1 MELKGRYYKMYQ
13 LQQGAQA
20 AAVATL
26 ENPSGD
32 SVPTS
37 TSFAGGNA

>member
-20 AAVATL
+20 AAV
-26 ENPSGD
+26 ENPSGEI
-32 SVPTS
+32 VRTS
-37 TSFAGGNA
+37 ASFAGGNA

>member
-20 AAVATL
+20 AASATS
-26 ENPSGD
+26 ENPSGEII
-32 SVPTS
+32 PTS

>member
-20 AAVATL
+20 AAIATV
-26 ENPSGD
+26 ENPSGET
-32 SVPTS
+32 VRTS
-37 TSFAGGNA
+37 ASFAGGNA

>member
-20 AAVATL
+20 AGATSG
-26 ENPSGD
+26 NP
-32 SVPTS
+32 
-37 TSFAGGNA
+37 AG

>member
-1 MELKGRYYKMYQ
+1 MELKGRYFKMYQ

-20 AAVATL
+20 AGATS
-26 ENPSGD
+26 ENPSGEII
-32 SVPTS
+32 PIS